1 MNLLLTRFSQDVDLS
16 NTNEVKY
23 FLVFETPEGHEV
35 RLPVQKE
42 TTEALVK
49 ILYAKPAQQQTKV
62 EEPQAEAGE
71 FEDEEFEKEAET
83 SDELGDEY
91 GGEDSEEDAG
101 GAEDLDD
108 VEPGVLAVSPEIIR
122 RTNAARQKVPASED
136 EVPSL

>member
-23 FLVFETPEGHEV
+23 FLVFETTDGHEV

-49 ILYAKPAQQQTKV
+49 ILYAKPAQKPTTLTEDV
-62 EEPQAEAGE
+62 GHEDDSSEFEEEEIEKEAESE
-71 FEDEEFEKEAET
+71 FEDEDAGE
-83 SDELGDEY
+83 
-91 GGEDSEEDAG
+91 GEDLEDMEP
-101 GAEDLDD
+101 EDG
-108 VEPGVLAVSPEIIR
+108 VEVVEKFVRKATP
-122 RTNAARQKVPASED
+122 RTED